1 MHIYKKHTVN
11 VVDKTLC
18 DITGNLAGASL
29 NLTFGYGS
37 KNDGNKLNMDLD
49 ADTAD
54 SILNLLKEKFGE
66 DKINKCL
73 IDANV

>member
-18 DITGNLAGASL
+18 DITGNLAEASL
-29 NLTFGYGS
+29 NLIFGYGS
-37 KNDGNKLNMDLD
+37 KNDGIKLNMDLD